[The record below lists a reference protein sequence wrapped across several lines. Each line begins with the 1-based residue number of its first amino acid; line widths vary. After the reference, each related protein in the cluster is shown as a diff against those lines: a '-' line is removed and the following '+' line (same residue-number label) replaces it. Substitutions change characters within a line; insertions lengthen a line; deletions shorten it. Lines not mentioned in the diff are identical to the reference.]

1 MENSKAQQ
9 LEPPPQPPV
18 PAKAKPP
25 EKPIRKR
32 NQAKIPTQI
41 HTRTP
46 KPTPTAILCELT
58 RLKAQQ
64 KYLECNQ
71 VKLNPNNFIL
81 KDEEDTKAV
90 EPKTEDE
97 SDLPA
102 EHPEGGNRQRPQSS
116 STAALISLINDI
128 EREKLDLNQKF
139 QEYRSAKR
147 GELQDM
153 WHYVA
158 TIKEDVFRP
167 ERLSQYT
174 VNALRERIIGVNG
187 QLERLAVKNAKEL
200 ETLKEEY
207 EKLER
212 ENTFIWK
219 GNM

>member
-1 MENSKAQQ
+1 MESPSKSQE
-9 LEPPPQPPV
+9 LVEPQPPV
-18 PAKAKPP
+18 PSKAKPP

-32 NQAKIPTQI
+32 NQLKVPPHIQ
-41 HTRTP
+41 TRTP

-81 KDEEDTKAV
+81 DDEEDNKAV
-90 EPKTEDE
+90 EPNSEDE
-97 SDLPA
+97 LDVPD
-102 EHPEGGNRQRPQSS
+102 EHPQSGKNQRPISS
-116 STAALISLINDI
+116 STAALISLINEI
-128 EREKLDLNQKF
+128 EQEKLDLNQKF
-139 QEYRSAKR
+139 QEYRSTKR

-158 TIKEDVFRP
+158 AIKEDVFRP

-174 VNALRERIIGVNG
+174 VNALRQRIICVNS
-187 QLERLAVKNAKEL
+187 QLERLTAKNSKEL

-207 EKLER
+207 EKLEK
-212 ENTFIWK
+212 ENKFLWK